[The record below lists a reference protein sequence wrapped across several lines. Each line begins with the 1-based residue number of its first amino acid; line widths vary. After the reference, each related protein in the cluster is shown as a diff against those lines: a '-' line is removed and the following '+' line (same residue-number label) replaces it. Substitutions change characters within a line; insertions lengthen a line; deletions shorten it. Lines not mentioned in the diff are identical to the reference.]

1 MPGLCKDFARQSIQ
15 KRRFATP
22 WVVQAVSKRGNH
34 RNTMIERDYPTFRPH
49 PLFRGAHAQTVG
61 GVVFPGSLPEYRAS
75 QLRVPLADG
84 DQIVLHDD
92 CPSNWRGGQRTALL
106 IHGLGGC
113 HQSPY
118 MRRIAAKLSQAGV
131 RSFRMDLRGCGAGLE
146 LARLP
151 YHSGRSEDAAAA
163 LRFIAQLC
171 PDSPT
176 TLVGF
181 SLGGNI
187 VLKLLGECGGNP
199 PGNLDSAM
207 AVSPPIDLMASSDWL
222 SRRLNRF
229 YDRYFARLLWRR
241 LHEWRQRV
249 PQAAMV
255 EFTRRPRRLVELDDV
270 YTAQVCGFGSAQNYY
285 RQCSSAPI
293 VPAIRLP
300 TLILASHDDPLVP
313 GHAYSQVALPACV
326 QLQMSAGGGHL
337 GFIAARSSD
346 PDRRWMDWRVVDWVV
361 AQGERPA

>member
-1 MPGLCKDFARQSIQ
+1 
-15 KRRFATP
+15 
-22 WVVQAVSKRGNH
+22 
-34 RNTMIERDYPTFRPH
+34 MIEPAFPAFRPH
-49 PLFRGAHAQTVG
+49 PLLRGAHAQTVG
-61 GVVFPGSLPEYRAS
+61 GVVFPGRLSEYRAR
-75 QLRVPLADG
+75 QHRVPLADG

-92 CPSNWRGGQRTALL
+92 RPCDWRDGQRAALL

-113 HQSPY
+113 HQSAY
-118 MRRIAAKLSQAGV
+118 MRRIAEKLTQSGV

-146 LARLP
+146 LARWP
-151 YHSGRSEDAAAA
+151 YHSGRSQDAAAA
-163 LRFIAQLC
+163 LDWIARLC
-171 PDSPT
+171 PGAPT

-187 VLKLLGECGGNP
+187 VLKLLGECGSDP

-207 AVSPPIDLMASSDWL
+207 AVSPPIDLIASSDWL
-222 SRRLNRF
+222 SRRVNRF

-241 LHEWRQRV
+241 LREWRRRV

-255 EFTRRPRRLVELDDV
+255 EFERRPRRLVELDDA
-270 YTAQVCGFGSAQNYY
+270 YTARVCGFGTAENYY

-313 GHAYSQVALPACV
+313 GHAYGQVALPACV
-326 QLQMSAGGGHL
+326 RLQMSEGGGHL

-346 PDRRWMDWRVVDWVV
+346 PDRRWMDWRVVDWV
-361 AQGERPA
+361 ARQGAVGV